1 MRHIISDP
9 EYSPSSGAQLYTVR
23 SDLVMRRLEARHRVA
38 SPADHERGGPT
49 AFGGLRALEQLI
61 SRGAA
66 QPGVEAAVLHATARD
81 ASLVPPEPIHRQGL
95 TAHLLARGG
104 QPVSPSPP

>member
-38 SPADHERGGPT
+38 SPADHERGRPT
-49 AFGGLRALEQLI
+49 AFGILRALEQLI
-61 SRGAA
+61 GCGAA
-66 QPGVEAAVLHATARD
+66 QPGVEAAVLHAPARD
-81 ASLVPPEPIHRQGL
+81 APLLHPQRVQRHRL
-95 TAHLLARGG
+95 TA
-104 QPVSPSPP
+104 PSL